1 MNSLDIYAWIDWSF
15 PIYLFVYLSSHPS
28 IHPPREEPSRQMLRL
43 WCKSTLV
50 FREEQGGLC
59 GWIGVTGG
67 EEVEGGEGRDR
78 EVLVEVKTL
87 DAPDGH

>member
-1 MNSLDIYAWIDWSF
+1 M
-15 PIYLFVYLSSHPS
+15 
-28 IHPPREEPSRQMLRL
+28 
-43 WCKSTLV
+43 